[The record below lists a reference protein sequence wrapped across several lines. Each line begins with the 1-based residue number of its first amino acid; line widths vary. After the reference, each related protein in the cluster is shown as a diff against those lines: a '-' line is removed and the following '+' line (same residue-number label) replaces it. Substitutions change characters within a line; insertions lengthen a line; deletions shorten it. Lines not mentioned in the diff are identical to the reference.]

1 MDDQLHYFKMAKRIN
16 DENHDLF
23 LKENDE
29 VHLRGNLK
37 SMSLISINRD
47 KPELGFSAITKE
59 ETVFQKMEKLKL
71 KDIPQRST
79 PEKSLQSYI
88 IKHALLSNYVL
99 PFGKNIKFVTSE
111 IAIIKDNKRIVNDIL
126 GFDQDNQLCI
136 IELKS
141 DRHMTRLKEQVD
153 NFENVVKD
161 EAYIE
166 FFYSLLELYGHKWDK
181 ESIQKIIV
189 WPSAKGNGKKFKD
202 SHDNSIVEF
211 EYDKDKLDREYVL
224 EIYEVN

>member
-1 MDDQLHYFKMAKRIN
+1 MDRLYYFKMAKRIN

-23 LKENDE
+23 LKKNEE

-59 ETVFQKMEKLKL
+59 ETVFQKLEKLKL

-111 IAIIKDNKRIVNDIL
+111 IAINKDNKRIVNDIL

-153 NFENVVKD
+153 SFECIVNDKEHID
-161 EAYIE
+161 
-166 FFYSLLELYGHKWDK
+166 FFYNLLGLYGHEWDK
-181 ESIQKIIV
+181 KSIQKIIV

-202 SHDNSIVEF
+202 SQNNTIIEF